1 MGKKYSTD
9 FIGDHSESTGSANQV
24 LISTTSGVSW
34 VDGSGSAIIGGP
46 YVTIGTDQTVTGIKS
61 FSGKIGADGGID
73 GLTLANGGISGSN
86 YDITGVNSITI
97 NDPGEGI
104 IFTGTATMLLNAV
117 DDATDSILKLT
128 NATQLNLNSTA
139 RITSLVNPIGA
150 QDAATKNYVDSEIGN
165 IPAGLAFEGNWN
177 ASTDDPTLSGTTP
190 DNGKFWIVTV
200 AGATDLSGITD
211 WAVGDWAIYVDNGAG
226 TDAWQKVDNS
236 STLSGLGSA
245 GKVALWSSTSN
256 VSFNSNLL
264 YDGTYLTTPR
274 VRVGDGTDG
283 YFYSDTAGRTAFAGG
298 TFYIQNSVPNY
309 YNYATN
315 IHLGATTGDNVLFR
329 GSTITGTSWGITPT
343 GVVTAGGG
351 FLVPYTAATKK
362 PMINLAGATNYGL
375 WHTEGSDDIFSFD
388 FGGVSKQQFFQSG
401 NATFVGDVTATTFLG
416 NSTTQTAGNN
426 STLIATTAY
435 ADAAAGAVPIGN
447 YVTLATAQTISGVK
461 TFSANNIHSDNSHIT
476 FGPNSSWSSYLRVGG
491 NGHTATGTEMA
502 SIATTNGNLHLD
514 SADDAS
520 GMYLNFY
527 AGTGGIKFGNGAAG
541 VVATMTSAG
550 ALSMDGDLTVSG
562 GDITLGG
569 TGRIQGVDT
578 VTDGTDAANKAYVDT
593 KLSLAGGTMANTN
606 LVTNM
611 NADLLDGK
619 DHTAFGATLATY
631 GTTAGASGRIRITA
645 PFNTNSGH
653 MFQITVSI
661 YSSYTIHTYVV
672 GGYMYS
678 STNNWYASQ
687 AVYSGTG
694 SPDIVVGRDG
704 NGKAYISIANGN
716 YTGVRVHNM
725 TRGYQTSVADT
736 YDPWTISI
744 TGGTENSITPSI
756 YKTWNSGNDGAG
768 SGLDADLLDG
778 QQGSYYASAA
788 SLGDYVTLATAQTIT
803 GAKTIDTL
811 KIGSANKIQF
821 ANNDFI
827 RYEDAT
833 GVGRFHFDSDG
844 GTNNSSVQAA
854 TFVGA
859 LSGNATTATTATT
872 SNLIKVND
880 YSGATDMRI
889 LGSHQTGGSD
899 TVYSNASMYLNCD
912 TGIINA
918 TGFVGALTGNATS
931 ATSLYHSFNRTDT
944 ASYPVVWMTASS
956 TSQAY
961 SCAAVTIT
969 SSAGRINATTF
980 NGALTGNVTGN
991 ASGVSETGYGSDNF
1005 TFWQTSGAFAG
1016 YSGWANYFIGNH
1028 GNGSTY
1034 YNTVHI
1040 MPFWGAPK
1048 YSRLEGGTQT
1058 AVYDYWTSENHTPS
1072 NYLPLVGGAMTGNI
1086 QMNSQIFATAGNYG
1100 RGVFGLYNASKYQHV
1115 WSMGTA
1121 YKLAD
1126 NGASTGTGGNLYGLA
1141 WSYNPDHGGAGNNA
1155 QSKPGLQ
1162 HQLLLMMN
1170 GTTKFAAGNGMWTSG
1185 NATIEGTMIANQIS
1199 LKSGASEYLAVSS
1212 YSGSSY
1218 IYGSSSGS
1226 TIYFGQPATWAQNIQ
1241 VSGDARIS
1249 GRLAVNTSTVVGS
1262 AINVEV
1268 PITNSGVG
1276 SDFRISTGSG
1286 YGMRNLSVEIPGYGS
1301 GIKIYSP
1308 SSSSVDNG
1316 AMTFV
1321 NNGSTV
1327 GSINLNTSSTSY
1339 TTTSDYRLKE
1349 NRENILDAIERVKE
1363 LKPIKFN
1370 WIKEPGEAKV
1380 DGFYAHELAEVVPEA
1395 VTGKKDALDW
1405 EGNPAYQSID
1415 QAKIVPLLT
1424 AALQQAI
1431 DKIEALEL
1439 RINKLEKQ

>member
-1 MGKKYSTD
+1 MGKKYTTD
-9 FIGDHSESTGSANQV
+9 KIFMENGSLDINSSHDGSDLTVLSISSSGQTTFNNGQITLGGTGRIQGVDTVDVDTDAANKAYVDAAVSGGVGGNFLPLSAGSGFPLTGGLYIPHYIYHDGDAGTFIGFPSNDR
-24 LISTTSGVSW
+24 L
-34 VDGSGSAIIGGP
+34 IIGTNGATRVDITNSGFCLGDSGTSISVSTILDEDDMASDSATALATQQSIKAYVDAQTDTGAYLPLSGGTLTGP
-46 YVTIGTDQTVTGIKS
+46 LAGTSAT
-61 FSGKIGADGGID
+61 FSGA
-73 GLTLANGGISGSN
+73 ASASN
-86 YDITGVNSITI
+86 
-97 NDPGEGI
+97 
-104 IFTGTATMLLNAV
+104 
-117 DDATDSILKLT
+117 
-128 NATQLNLNSTA
+128 
-139 RITSLVNPIGA
+139 
-150 QDAATKNYVDSEIGN
+150 
-165 IPAGLAFEGNWN
+165 
-177 ASTDDPTLSGTTP
+177 LSGTNTG
-190 DNGKFWIVTV
+190 DQN
-200 AGATDLSGITD
+200 LSGYALIS
-211 WAVGDWAIYVDNGAG
+211 AIPTNNNQLINGAG
-226 TDAWQKVDNS
+226 YLLDTTDTFTGALTINGDIR
-236 STLSGLGSA
+236 GA
-245 GKVALWSSTSN
+245 GQQLVLN
-256 VSFNSNLL
+256 
-264 YDGTYLTTPR
+264 
-274 VRVGDGTDG
+274 
-283 YFYSDTAGRTAFAGG
+283 AGE
-298 TFYIQNSVPNY
+298 S
-309 YNYATN
+309 YNYATGQTDEYVYANAEQGLQINSSPDNWVSGWAGRRTSTINDLSGSSSFYNN
-315 IHLGATTGDNVLFR
+315 ITVGGNQYFNGEFIEGDGKEMFRYSDSWLRINEDNDFGSGIYCGTGILRTDGAFQVGAAGTKFLVTAAGAVTAE
-329 GSTITGTSWGITPT
+329 STIT
-343 GVVTAGGG
+343 AEGG
-351 FLVPYTAATKK
+351 FLVPYAAATKK
-362 PMINLAGATNYGL
+362 PMVNLAGATNYGL

-388 FGGVSKQQFFQSG
+388 FGGTSKQQFFQSG
-401 NATFVGDVTATTFLG
+401 NAAFA
-416 NSTTQTAGNN
+416 
-426 STLIATTAY
+426 
-435 ADAAAGAVPIGN
+435 
-447 YVTLATAQTISGVK
+447 
-461 TFSANNIHSDNSHIT
+461 
-476 FGPNSSWSSYLRVGG
+476 
-491 NGHTATGTEMA
+491 
-502 SIATTNGNLHLD
+502 
-514 SADDAS
+514 
-520 GMYLNFY
+520 
-527 AGTGGIKFGNGAAG
+527 
-541 VVATMTSAG
+541 
-550 ALSMDGDLTVSG
+550 GDLTVSG

-578 VTDGTDAANKAYVDT
+578 VSASTDAANKAYVDT

-631 GTTAGASGRIRITA
+631 GTTAGASGRIRCTA
-645 PFNTNSGH
+645 PFNTNTGH
-653 MFQITVSI
+653 MFQVTVSI

-678 STNNWYASQ
+678 SPNNWYSPR

-694 SPDIVVGRDG
+694 SPDIVVGRD
-704 NGKAYISIANGN
+704 NTGKAYISIANGN
-716 YTGVRVHNM
+716 YLGVRVHNM

-736 YDPWTISI
+736 YDPWTVTIDAA
-744 TGGTENSITPSI
+744 TPNSVSVDVST
-756 YKTWNSGNDGAG
+756 TWNSGNDGSG

-778 QQGSYYASAA
+778 QQGSHYLDYANF
-788 SLGDYVTLATAQTIT
+788 T
-803 GAKTIDTL
+803 G
-811 KIGSANKIQF
+811 
-821 ANNDFI
+821 
-827 RYEDAT
+827 
-833 GVGRFHFDSDG
+833 
-844 GTNNSSVQAA
+844 
-854 TFVGA
+854 
-859 LSGNATTATTATT
+859 
-872 SNLIKVND
+872 
-880 YSGATDMRI
+880 
-889 LGSHQTGGSD
+889 
-899 TVYSNASMYLNCD
+899 TVPTWNQS
-912 TGIINA
+912 T
-918 TGFVGALTGNATS
+918 TGNA
-931 ATSLYHSFNRTDT
+931 ATATALGHSYNRTDT

-980 NGALTGNVTGN
+980 NGALTGNATTATTATTSNLIKVNDYAGATNMRILGSHQTGGSDTVYSNASMYLNCDTGIINATGFVGTLTGN
-991 ASGVSETGYGSDNF
+991 VAGNANGVSETGYGSDNF
-1005 TFWQTSGAFAG
+1005 TFWQTSGTFAG
-1016 YSGWANYFIGNH
+1016 YSGWANYLIGNH

-1185 NATIEGTMIANQIS
+1185 NATIEGTMVANQIS

-1308 SSSSVDNG
+1308 TSSGVDNG
-1316 AMTFV
+1316 AMTFYQQTT
-1321 NNGSTV
+1321 TV
-1327 GSINLNTSSTSY
+1327 GGITINTSSTSFN
-1339 TTTSDYRLKE
+1339 TTSDYRLKE
-1349 NRENILDAIERVKE
+1349 NREDISDAIERVKE

-1370 WIKEPGEAKV
+1370 WIKEPGESKV

-1395 VTGKKDALDW
+1395 VTGEKDALDW
-1405 EGNPAYQSID
+1405 EGNPEYQAID